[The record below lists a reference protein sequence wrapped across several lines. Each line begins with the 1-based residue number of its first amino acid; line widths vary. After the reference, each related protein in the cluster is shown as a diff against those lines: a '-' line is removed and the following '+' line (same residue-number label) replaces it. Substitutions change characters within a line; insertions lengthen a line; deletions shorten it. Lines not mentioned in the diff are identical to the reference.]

1 MLRLFGKTIP
11 SVVKDPF
18 DSKCIESISMR
29 CDKDVFTG
37 KFDFYGYVQFKN
49 DKTEGKQRFTA
60 GNLGELYTKIAEFCE
75 SLK

>member
-1 MLRLFGKTIP
+1 MLNLFGKTIP

-18 DSKCIESISMR
+18 DSKWIESISMR

>member
-29 CDKDVFTG
+29 CDKDIFIG

-60 GNLGELYTKIAEFCE
+60 GNLGELYVKIAEFCK
-75 SLK
+75 SLE